1 MWISFKILF
10 TATASSIFH
19 KTLLLLRK
27 LYIDED
33 SFLWYILIWWH
44 RKRIIICVF
53 YCEHNLANTTSWD
66 KCRCIYASIQLHSKA
81 FLMPIVQIPMSS
93 NLQGFFP
100 FCVLVDQWDCILIL
114 STNCFLCEFFSAI
127 FVCGRKCQYIPHW
140 YVPFCLLLQRSLSFC
155 KVMDPIL
162 RNF

>member
-19 KTLLLLRK
+19 KTLLLLRN

-81 FLMPIVQIPMSS
+81 FLMPICSNTYVFKSS
-93 NLQGFFP
+93 GLF
-100 FCVLVDQWDCILIL
+100 
-114 STNCFLCEFFSAI
+114 SFLCLGWPMGLHFNFVYKLFVNFFQPFFSVAGNAGTFFTDMYL
-127 FVCGRKCQYIPHW
+127 FVCCYKE
-140 YVPFCLLLQRSLSFC
+140 VSLFA
-155 KVMDPIL
+155 
-162 RNF
+162 R